1 MEVVHARCAGLDVH
15 KKRILACVRV
25 IGKGRSVDR
34 QVKTFGTT
42 TGELIGLSDW
52 LRAHAVSHVAMES
65 TGIFWKPVYAILE
78 GSFALLVVN
87 AAHMKAVPGRKTDV
101 RDCEWIAD
109 LLAHG
114 LLKGG
119 FIPPVEV
126 RNLRDLT
133 RYRVSLVNERTR
145 EINRLHKL
153 LETANIKLTSVAT
166 DIMGVSAQ
174 AMLKA
179 LLDGTTDPD
188 SLAELAKGVLRKKL
202 PELKKA
208 LEGRFTAHHRLLLAT
223 ILAHIDFLDE
233 TIIGIGN
240 EINNSMA
247 PFEKEAE
254 MLDEILGVSRRVAE
268 TIISEIGVNMEA
280 FPTEKHLASWVALC
294 PGNNESAG
302 KHKSGKTRKGNA
314 YLRRVLT
321 EAANACGNSK
331 TSYLGARYQRLAKR
345 RGRKKAIVAIA
356 HSILVI
362 AYHILKYKKP
372 YYDLGPDYF
381 DKLNKQHLIR
391 YHQKRLQSLGL
402 KVTIESL
409 EEAA

>member
-1 MEVVHARCAGLDVH
+1 MEVVHARCAGLDIH
-15 KKRILACVRV
+15 KRRILACVRV
-25 IGKGRSVDR
+25 VKGRSVDR

-42 TGELIGLSDW
+42 TGDLMALSDW
-52 LRAHAVSHVAMES
+52 LSSYAVTHVAMES
-65 TGIFWKPVYAILE
+65 TGIFWRPIYAILE
-78 GSFALLVVN
+78 GFFVLLVVN
-87 AAHMKAVPGRKTDV
+87 AGHMKAVPGRKTDV

-114 LLKGG
+114 LVRGG
-119 FIPPVEV
+119 FIPPAEV

-153 LETANIKLTSVAT
+153 LETANIKLASVAT
-166 DIMGVSAQ
+166 NIMGASAQ

-188 SLAELAKGVLRKKL
+188 ILADLAKGLLRKKL
-202 PELKKA
+202 PELRKA
-208 LEGRFTAHHRLLLAT
+208 LEGRFTDHHRLLLAT
-223 ILAHIDFLDE
+223 ILSHINFLDE
-233 TIIGIGN
+233 TITAIGE
-240 EINNSMA
+240 EINNVMA

-280 FPTEKHLASWVALC
+280 FPTDKHLASWVALC

-302 KHKSGKTRKGNA
+302 KHKSGRTRKGNV

-331 TSYLGARYQRLAKR
+331 TSYLGARYQQLAKR

-381 DKLNKQHLIR
+381 DKLNKQHLVK
-391 YHQKRLQSLGL
+391 YHQKRLQSLGF

>member
-1 MEVVHARCAGLDVH
+1 MEVVHARCAGLDIH
-15 KKRILACVRV
+15 KKKILACARV
-25 IGKGRSVDR
+25 VKGRSVDA

-42 TGELIGLSDW
+42 TSDLMALSDW
-52 LRAHAVSHVAMES
+52 LCSCAVTHVAMES
-65 TGIFWKPVYAILE
+65 TGIFWRPIYAILE
-78 GSFALLVVN
+78 GSFTLLVVN

-119 FIPPVEV
+119 FIPPIEV
-126 RNLRDLT
+126 RDLRDLT

-153 LETANIKLTSVAT
+153 LETANIKLASVAT
-166 DIMGVSAQ
+166 NVMGVSAQ
-174 AMLKA
+174 AMLQA

-188 SLAELAKGVLRKKL
+188 ILADLAKGLLRKKL

-223 ILAHIDFLDE
+223 ILSHIDFLDE
-233 TIIGIGN
+233 TIAGLGK
-240 EINNSMA
+240 EITASMA
-247 PFEKEAE
+247 PFQKEAE
-254 MLDEILGVSRRVAE
+254 MLDEILGVSTRVAE
-268 TIISEIGVNMEA
+268 TIISEIGVNMDS
-280 FPTEKHLASWVALC
+280 FPTEKHLSSWAAIC

-302 KHKSGKTRKGNA
+302 KHKSGRTRKGNA

-331 TSYLGARYQRLAKR
+331 NSYLGARCQRLAKR

-381 DKLNKQHLIR
+381 DKLNRQHLVK
-391 YHQKRLQSLGL
+391 YHQKRLQSLGF
-402 KVTIESL
+402 KVTIEKL

>member
-1 MEVVHARCAGLDVH
+1 
-15 KKRILACVRV
+15 
-25 IGKGRSVDR
+25 
-34 QVKTFGTT
+34 
-42 TGELIGLSDW
+42 
-52 LRAHAVSHVAMES
+52 
-65 TGIFWKPVYAILE
+65 
-78 GSFALLVVN
+78 
-87 AAHMKAVPGRKTDV
+87 V

-114 LLKGG
+114 LVRGG
-119 FIPPVEV
+119 FIPPAEV

-153 LETANIKLTSVAT
+153 LETANIKLASVAT
-166 DIMGVSAQ
+166 NIMGASAQ

-188 SLAELAKGVLRKKL
+188 ILADLAKGLLRKKL

-208 LEGRFTAHHRLLLAT
+208 LEGRFTTHHRLLLAT
-223 ILAHIDFLDE
+223 ILSHIDFLDE
-233 TIIGIGN
+233 TIMAIGEQISN
-240 EINNSMA
+240 LMA

-268 TIISEIGVNMEA
+268 TIISEIGVSMEA
-280 FPTEKHLASWVALC
+280 FPTDRHLASWVALC

-302 KHKSGKTRKGNA
+302 KHKSGKTRKGNT

-331 TSYLGARYQRLAKR
+331 TSYLGTRYQRLAKR

-381 DKLNKQHLIR
+381 DKLNKQHLVK
-391 YHQKRLQSLGL
+391 YHQKRLQSLGF